1 MTAQDKFEYPIIEQA
16 RLLVTRFERLSA
28 DSVWAHRAS
37 GMRGS
42 LLKSLDNLEKPTN
55 SNQAVEIERL
65 GEFVA
70 AGFRL
75 LENAARELLR

>member
-1 MTAQDKFEYPIIEQA
+1 
-16 RLLVTRFERLSA
+16 
-28 DSVWAHRAS
+28 
-37 GMRGS
+37 MRGS